1 MSTINQKILDN
12 LFRDIVKFYSS
23 SKTSVITLRA
33 LINAVKLLECKDD
46 MFRVQVME
54 VCKTITNSQPRMFPI
69 DNLIILFEHELEKN
83 EFFED
88 KDISIK
94 KSATIEILED
104 LIIRLNY
111 DMKELANQ
119 GLDHIT
125 DGDFIVLHAAEEPVE
140 LLLPEAKNMGREFE
154 VLILRQE
161 PVKTNRVIKIM
172 EHNQIKFTVI
182 PEWDL
187 IHHFDKVTKLFI
199 GAYAITAD
207 GKFVSDSGTSNIVSE
222 CHIHKLPIY
231 LFAPILEI
239 TPTISSDQNIYLK
252 EEPQYASGVDY
263 TLISHSC
270 DIVNLEFVNHVIT
283 DQGEINKDKLKDYC
297 IV

>member
-83 EFFED
+83 DFFED

-172 EHNQIKFTVI
+172 EQNQIKFTVI

-239 TPTISSDQNIYLK
+239 TPTISGDQNIYLK

-270 DIVNLEFVNHVIT
+270 DIVSLEFVNHIIT
-283 DQGEINKDKLKDYC
+283 DQGEINKDKLKGYC

>member
-54 VCKTITNSQPRMFPI
+54 VCKIITNSQPRMFPI

-83 EFFED
+83 GFFED

-172 EHNQIKFTVI
+172 EQNQIKFTVI

-239 TPTISSDQNIYLK
+239 TPTISGDQNIYLK

-270 DIVNLEFVNHVIT
+270 DIVSLEFVNHIIT
-283 DQGEINKDKLKDYC
+283 DQGEINKDKLKGYC

>member
-1 MSTINQKILDN
+1 
-12 LFRDIVKFYSS
+12 
-23 SKTSVITLRA
+23 
-33 LINAVKLLECKDD
+33 

-69 DNLIILFEHELEKN
+69 DNLIILLEHELEKN
-83 EFFED
+83 SFFED

-111 DMKELANQ
+111 DMKKLANQ
-119 GLDHIT
+119 GLEHIT

-140 LLLPEAKNMGREFE
+140 LLLPEAKNMGRDFE

-161 PVKTNRVIKIM
+161 HVKTNRVIKIM
-172 EHNQIKFTVI
+172 ENNQIKFTVI

-187 IHHFDKVTKLFI
+187 VHHFNKVTKLFI

-239 TPTISSDQNIYLK
+239 TPTISGDQNIYLK
-252 EEPQYASGVDY
+252 EEPQYSSGVDY
-263 TLISHSC
+263 TLVSHSC
-270 DIVNLEFVNHVIT
+270 DIVNLELVNHIIT

>member
-1 MSTINQKILDN
+1 
-12 LFRDIVKFYSS
+12 
-23 SKTSVITLRA
+23 
-33 LINAVKLLECKDD
+33 

-54 VCKTITNSQPRMFPI
+54 VCKIITNSQPRMFPI

-83 EFFED
+83 DFFED

-94 KSATIEILED
+94 KSATIEILKD

-172 EHNQIKFTVI
+172 EQNQIKFTVI

-239 TPTISSDQNIYLK
+239 TPTISGDQNIYLK

-270 DIVNLEFVNHVIT
+270 DIVNLEFVNHIIT
-283 DQGEINKDKLKDYC
+283 DQGEINKDKLKGYC

>member
-12 LFRDIVKFYSS
+12 LFRDIIKFYSS

-54 VCKTITNSQPRMFPI
+54 VCKIITNSQPRMFPI

-119 GLDHIT
+119 GLGHIT

-172 EHNQIKFTVI
+172 EQNQIKFTVI

-239 TPTISSDQNIYLK
+239 TPTISGDQNIYLK

-270 DIVNLEFVNHVIT
+270 DIVNLEFVNHIIT
-283 DQGEINKDKLKDYC
+283 DQGEINKDKLKGYC

>member
-1 MSTINQKILDN
+1 MSTVDQKILDS

-23 SKTSVITLRA
+23 SKTSIITLRA
-33 LINAVKLLECKDD
+33 IINAIRFLECKDD
-46 MFRVQVME
+46 RFRVQVME

-69 DNLIILFEHELEKN
+69 DNLIILLEHELEKN
-83 EFFED
+83 SFFEN

>member
-1 MSTINQKILDN
+1 MQKMNVFVSSTQG
-12 LFRDIVKFYSS
+12 
-23 SKTSVITLRA
+23 
-33 LINAVKLLECKDD
+33 
-46 MFRVQVME
+46 
-54 VCKTITNSQPRMFPI
+54 
-69 DNLIILFEHELEKN
+69 EKN
-83 EFFED
+83 NFFED
-88 KDISIK
+88 KDISIR
-94 KSATIEILED
+94 KSATIEIIED
-104 LIIRLNY
+104 IVTRLKY
-111 DMKELANQ
+111 DLSELANQ

-125 DGDFIVLHAAEEPVE
+125 DGDFIILHAVEEPVE
-140 LLLPEAKNMGREFE
+140 LLLPEAKKMGKEFE

-161 PVKTNRVIKIM
+161 SVKTNRVIKIM
-172 EHNQIKFTVI
+172 EKNQIKFTVI

-187 IHHFDKVTKLFI
+187 IHHFDKVNKLFI

-239 TPTISSDQNIYLK
+239 TSTYSEDQNIFLK
-252 EEPQYASGVDY
+252 EESGYASGVDY

-270 DIVNLEFVNHVIT
+270 DIVSLDLVDHIIT
-283 DQGEINKDKLKDYC
+283 DQGEISKDKLGGYC

>member
-1 MSTINQKILDN
+1 MSTVDQKILDS
-12 LFRDIVKFYSS
+12 LFRDVVKFYSS
-23 SKTSVITLRA
+23 SKTSIITLRA
-33 LINAVKLLECKDD
+33 IINAIRFLECKDD
-46 MFRVQVME
+46 RFRVQVME

-69 DNLIILFEHELEKN
+69 DNLIILLEHELEKN
-83 EFFED
+83 IFFED

-125 DGDFIVLHAAEEPVE
+125 DGDFIVLHASEEPVE
-140 LLLPEAKNMGREFE
+140 LLLPEAKNMGRKFE

-172 EHNQIKFTVI
+172 ENNQIKFTVI

-187 IHHFDKVTKLFI
+187 VHHFNKVTKLFI

-239 TPTISSDQNIYLK
+239 TPTISGDQNIYLK
-252 EEPQYASGVDY
+252 EEPQYSSGVDY
-263 TLISHSC
+263 TLVSHSC
-270 DIVNLEFVNHVIT
+270 DIVNLELVNHIIT

-297 IV
+297 II

>member
-1 MSTINQKILDN
+1 MSTVDQKILDS

-23 SKTSVITLRA
+23 SKTSIITLRA
-33 LINAVKLLECKDD
+33 IINAIRFLECKDD
-46 MFRVQVME
+46 RFRVQVME

-69 DNLIILFEHELEKN
+69 DNLIILLEHELEKN
-83 EFFED
+83 NFFED

-270 DIVNLEFVNHVIT
+270 DIVNLELVNHIIT

>member
-1 MSTINQKILDN
+1 MSTVDQKILDS

-23 SKTSVITLRA
+23 SKTSIITLRA
-33 LINAVKLLECKDD
+33 IINAIRFLECKDD
-46 MFRVQVME
+46 RFRVQVME

-69 DNLIILFEHELEKN
+69 DNLIILLEHELEKN
-83 EFFED
+83 SFFED

-119 GLDHIT
+119 GLNHIT

>member
-1 MSTINQKILDN
+1 MSTVDQKILDS

-23 SKTSVITLRA
+23 SKTSIITLRA
-33 LINAVKLLECKDD
+33 LINAITLLECKDA

-69 DNLIILFEHELEKN
+69 DNLIILLEHELEKN
-83 EFFED
+83 IFFED

-140 LLLPEAKNMGREFE
+140 LLLPEAKNMGKEFE

-187 IHHFDKVTKLFI
+187 VHHFHKVTKLFI

-239 TPTISSDQNIYLK
+239 TPTISGDQNIYLK
-252 EEPQYASGVDY
+252 EEPQYSSGVDY
-263 TLISHSC
+263 TLVSHSC
-270 DIVNLEFVNHVIT
+270 DIVNLELVNHIIT

-297 IV
+297 II